1 MQIDFNVHAIYQD
14 DYSTWF
20 VLSYLGGEAGI
31 MAMAKVADD
40 FAVVYSY
47 DSRLAPVNQYVNGS
61 HEFGIQYTIPYVSNK
76 RVITPRY
83 F

>member
-1 MQIDFNVHAIYQD
+1 
-14 DYSTWF
+14 
-20 VLSYLGGEAGI
+20 

-40 FAVVYSY
+40 FAIVYSY

-61 HEFGIQYTIPYVSNK
+61 HEFGIQYMIPYVSKN
-76 RVITPRY
+76 RIIAPRY